1 MKISGLDL
9 PSKRGKSIFWN
20 RGGRSVWCGPSWWML
35 ELVDEPTFSF
45 MLAMSVY
52 IFDMAVV
59 RDWSIVITSAMV
71 C

>member
-1 MKISGLDL
+1 
-9 PSKRGKSIFWN
+9 
-20 RGGRSVWCGPSWWML
+20 ML